1 MSENMVIGFE
11 MLVVGMS
18 GVFTVLSFFAGL
30 IWVMKEINR
39 RMELRQQPVSAHQI
53 FVEENNTTV
62 ATSNDDDNIIMVLAS
77 VAVAVLGKKAKVK
90 KIHFL
95 NQGSAD
101 GSWSVSGRQDVLT
114 SHNIIK
120 KG

>member
-1 MSENMVIGFE
+1 MSENMLIGIE

-30 IWVMKEINR
+30 IWMMKEINR
-39 RMELRQQPVSAHQI
+39 RIELRQQPVSPYKV
-53 FVEENNTTV
+53 FVEENNDNIV
-62 ATSNDDDNIIMVLAS
+62 ASDKDDIIMVLAS

-101 GSWSVSGRQDVLT
+101 GSWSISGRQDVLT